1 MVGGR
6 LSQEPPDAL
15 ISDANVL
22 IDFVEADP
30 EALHLMA
37 TTLWQLHV
45 SRDVLR
51 EVRALSVQRARSIG
65 LIICEPTIDEVRAAS
80 APVGGLSGPDRL
92 CLAMAKGRGW
102 ACLTNDQ
109 RLRGECAISGVQVLW
124 GLEALLMLHK
134 AGALAKAHAIKT
146 AEAIRK
152 ANPRH
157 ITEEILR
164 RFCDQLDA

>member
-1 MVGGR
+1 MGGR
-6 LSQEPPDAL
+6 RLSNEPPDAL

-22 IDFVEADP
+22 IDFAEVDP
-30 EALHLMA
+30 EILRLMA

-45 SRDVLR
+45 SMDVLR
-51 EVRALSVQRARSIG
+51 EVRALSAQKARSLG
-65 LIICEPTIDEVRAAS
+65 LIICEPTIDEIKEAS
-80 APVGGLSGPDRL
+80 APGGGLSGPDRL

-109 RLRGECAISGVQVLW
+109 RLRGECKSSGVQVLW
-124 GLEALLMLHK
+124 GLEALVLLHK
-134 AGALAKAHAIKT
+134 AEVLTKTHAVKT

-164 RFCDQLDA
+164 RFCEQLSS